1 VVQAELAGACQFF
14 DGIDAATLE
23 DVTARMRPR
32 HFAAREF
39 ICRQGEVGDSLFV
52 IQDGVAQVVV
62 EEVGGVRPLVRLRR
76 GDVVGEMSLVTD
88 EPRSASVIATVPT
101 DVLELDRNAFAALLA
116 RHPALL
122 ANLSRILSRRL
133 VRTSA
138 QASRRRGEAVALL
151 ATPAAA
157 RLAADVIAATRDASP
172 HSITALELVA
182 DGDGSPTHVRLD
194 EALAVLDELLSK
206 HATVIVLGAFEPDYL
221 GPLLNQMDRVV
232 LLVTPTEAPLLP
244 IALASARGRIE
255 IVLVSSE
262 PPSSLPALRAVPLR
276 KTIDPDRP
284 RAGVAWLGRH
294 LARTKLGLALGAGG
308 AKGYAHVGV
317 LQVLEQAG
325 YTVDYV
331 SGSSIGA
338 IVGAY
343 LALGMDAREIDAA
356 LRESFSP
363 DNVAEVFKLG
373 LSGSSTG
380 LGLMERLMRETTGE
394 RTFADLDLPLA
405 IMSVDLTDR
414 RPAPIREGSLWE
426 ALMAATALAGMF
438 PPYERDGHRMVDGLA
453 LDPVPTSAV
462 VEDGADVTV
471 SVNLM
476 ARDALPAWP
485 GPDAPA
491 PPAPKAQRGARM
503 LDTLL
508 EVMDLMQLDTSI
520 KGAEL
525 ADVPVTPLFG
535 PGSWRDFHLADLFL
549 EAGRVAA
556 EEQLPALLSLA
567 RPQPAG
573 VLT

>member
-1 VVQAELAGACQFF
+1 MSLGSGVS
-14 DGIDAATLE
+14 
-23 DVTARMRPR
+23 P
-32 HFAAREF
+32 FAALERCELF
-39 ICRQGEVGDSLFV
+39 AGIERQQLTGIALRMEPRRFEAGEAICRRGEPGDRLWVIGSGLAHVVGPEEDATVAKRRRGEV
-52 IQDGVAQVVV
+52 
-62 EEVGGVRPLVRLRR
+62 VGAV
-76 GDVVGEMSLVTD
+76 SLVTG
-88 EPRSASVIATVPT
+88 EPRSATVVAGIPT
-101 DVLELDRNAFAALLA
+101 ETLELSSQGFDEIVERYPVILRNVTA
-116 RHPALL
+116 
-122 ANLSRILSRRL
+122 ILSRRL
-133 VRTSA
+133 ERSSA
-138 QASRRRGEAVALL
+138 TAARAGERGEAVGLIVGPAL
-151 ATPAAA
+151 ATAVPELVQAAQA
-157 RLAADVIAATRDASP
+157 ASP
-172 HSITALELVA
+172 RGVA
-182 DGDGSPTHVRLD
+182 QVDARTGFD
-194 EALAVLDELLSK
+194 EAVGQLDDLLERNG
-206 HATVIVLGAFEPDYL
+206 TVIVVARAEGKTAPFLLDHVDRALVLVEHEAEAERFAAGASQVQVATTGSSGAHEVAGLPVIRRF
-221 GPLLNQMDRVV
+221 Q
-232 LLVTPTEAPLLP
+232 TEA
-244 IALASARGRIE
+244 G
-255 IVLVSSE
+255 
-262 PPSSLPALRAVPLR
+262 AVPPAE
-276 KTIDPDRP
+276 I
-284 RAGVAWLGRH
+284 AWLGRH

-308 AKGYAHVGV
+308 AKGYAHLGV

-343 LALGMDAREIDAA
+343 IALGMDAREIDAA
-356 LRESFSP
+356 LREAFSP

-373 LSGSSTG
+373 LSGGSSG
-380 LGLMERLMRETTGE
+380 LGLMERLMRDTTGE

-453 LDPVPTSAV
+453 LDPVPTGAV

-476 ARDALPAWP
+476 AREALPAWP

-491 PPAPKAQRGARM
+491 PPPPKAQRGSRM

-508 EVMDLMQLDTSI
+508 EVMDLMQLDVSI
-520 KGAEL
+520 RGAEL

-535 PGSWRDFHLADLFL
+535 PSSWRDFHLADLFL

-556 EEQLPALLSLA
+556 EQQLPALLALA